1 VSNETRESNAV
12 FTNPSSPQGQAAPG
26 SQNDSVAH
34 VPGMNQGFQTVNVMK
49 EDFGF
54 ETPVDLVPLPSQG
67 LIYPPESGF
76 HGKEAVEVRAMTAK
90 EEDIL
95 TSRALIK
102 KGTVI
107 TELIKSCLVD
117 KSLDV
122 EVLTSGDRNAIM
134 TALRVTGYG
143 SDYSV
148 DVSCPACGANQK
160 KEFSL
165 AELPIKRLEASPV
178 APGANL
184 FSFDLPVSKKTVHFK
199 FLTGKDERDMNLIQ
213 ERQKKQGS
221 KVESLVTTRL
231 LHSIC
236 SVDGVTDKNKIGTFI
251 RNMPARD
258 SLVLRKHIDKN
269 EPGIEMKA
277 WMTCDECDEHSE
289 VNLPLGASFFW
300 PDTE

>member
-1 VSNETRESNAV
+1 MR
-12 FTNPSSPQGQAAPG
+12 
-26 SQNDSVAH
+26 D
-34 VPGMNQGFQTVNVMK
+34 
-49 EDFGF
+49 DFGF

-67 LIYPPESGF
+67 KIYPPETGF
-76 HGKEAVEVRAMTAK
+76 HEKETIEVRAMTAK

-122 EVLTSGDRNAIM
+122 DVLTSGDRNAIM

-143 SDYSV
+143 ADYNV
-148 DVSCPACGANQK
+148 DVSCPACSANQK
-160 KEFSL
+160 QEFSL
-165 AELPIKRLEASPV
+165 AELPIRRLEISPV
-178 APGANL
+178 APGSNL
-184 FSFDLPVSKKTVHFK
+184 FSFNLPMSKKTVHFK
-199 FLTGKDERDMNLIQ
+199 FLTGKDENEMNLIQ
-213 ERQKKQGS
+213 ERQKKQGARS
-221 KVESLVTTRL
+221 DSLVTTRL
-231 LHSIC
+231 LHSII
-236 SVDGVTDKNKIGTFI
+236 SVEGITDRNKIGTFI

-258 SLVLRKHIDKN
+258 SLALRKHMDKH
-269 EPGIEMKA
+269 EPGIDMKA
-277 WMTCDECDEHSE
+277 WMTCIECDEHSE

>member
-1 VSNETRESNAV
+1 MRYSKVSNDQRQSNQV
-12 FTNPSSPQGQAAPG
+12 FQNAPDGAPQIPGVASSGIQK
-26 SQNDSVAH
+26 
-34 VPGMNQGFQTVNVMK
+34 VNVMK
-49 EDFGF
+49 DEFGY

-76 HGKEAVEVRAMTAK
+76 SNVEHVEVRSMTAK

-122 EVLTSGDRNAIM
+122 SVLTSGDRNALM

-143 SDYSV
+143 AEYNV
-148 DVSCPACGANQK
+148 NVTCPACDTDQK
-160 KEFSL
+160 QDFSL
-165 AELPIKRLEASPV
+165 AELPIKRLQITPV

-184 FSFDLPVSKKTVHFK
+184 FPFELPVSKKTVHFK
-199 FLTGKDERDMNLIQ
+199 FLTGKDEQEISLIQ
-213 ERQKKQGS
+213 ERSKKQGS
-221 KVESLVTTRL
+221 KVDSLVTTRL
-231 LHSIC
+231 KHSIQ
-236 SVDGVTDKNKIGTFI
+236 SVEGVTDKNKIATFI

-258 SLVLRKHIDKN
+258 SLTLRNYIDKN

-277 WMTCDECDEHSE
+277 WMTCVECDEHSE

-300 PDTE
+300 PDSE

>member
-1 VSNETRESNAV
+1 MSNETRDSNAV
-12 FTNPSSPQGQAAPG
+12 FSNPGAQPAPG
-26 SQNDSVAH
+26 SRNDSISH
-34 VPGMNQGFQTVNVMK
+34 VPSTQSGFQTVNVMK

-117 KSLDV
+117 KTLDV
-122 EVLTSGDRNAIM
+122 NVLTSGDRNAIM

-143 SDYSV
+143 ADYNV
-148 DVSCPACGANQK
+148 EVNCPACGTKQK

-165 AELPIKRLEASPV
+165 AELPIKRLEISPV

-184 FSFDLPVSKKTVHFK
+184 FTFELPVSKKTVHFK
-199 FLTGKDERDMNLIQ
+199 FLTGKDENEMNIIQ
-213 ERQKKQGS
+213 ERQKKQGA
-221 KVESLVTTRL
+221 KVDSLVTTRL
-231 LHSIC
+231 IHALC
-236 SVDGVTDKNKIGTFI
+236 SVDGITDKNKINLFVK
-251 RNMPARD
+251 NMPARD
-258 SLVLRKHIDKN
+258 SLALRRFIDNN
-269 EPGIEMKA
+269 EPGIEMKS
-277 WMTCDECDEHSE
+277 WMVCDECDEHSE

-300 PDTE
+300 PES